1 MAAKNYLGGGWFG
14 GRRVVEI
21 WAQDHPFRYGLWTIP
36 DKDNTRQDS
45 LSRLPVAFIL
55 KSAIYSIDFGFRL
68 LKYNLE
74 TGQIVDYYQFYLDL
88 AKVQRMS
95 TTFTT
100 F

>member
-1 MAAKNYLGGGWFG
+1 MGPGPSFP
-14 GRRVVEI
+14 I
-21 WAQDHPFRYGLWTIP
+21 WALDHLCQRQY
-36 DKDNTRQDS
+36 KTRFA
-45 LSRLPVAFIL
+45 LSLPVAFIL
-55 KSAIYSIDFGFRL
+55 KSAIYSIDFGLRL